1 MRSDFGTRLGRRVLA
16 VCAAALVLCS
26 GALWGGGEGA
36 SGRPAGL
43 PPEKTAEIRRL
54 VRDEMAAAHIPG
66 LSIAVGDDYQVV
78 WSEGFGIADLENS
91 VPATSETV
99 YRLASI
105 SKPITAVA
113 VMQLA
118 ERGLIDI
125 NAPIQKYVPSFPEKQ
140 WPVTVR
146 HLLEHT
152 SGIRHYRS
160 LDEIDST
167 RHYTNSVDPIK
178 TFAADPLL
186 FEPGTRFSYTTYG
199 FCLLGA
205 AVEKVAGVPLEEYF
219 KQHIFEPA
227 GMKAA
232 RADNVYEL
240 IPHRARGYKLGAHRQ
255 VQNCDLADTSNKI
268 AGGGLVATAGD
279 LVRFAC
285 AFDRG
290 KLVKPASVQ
299 QMLAPAKLPGGTS
312 PYGLGWYVRTRGGR
326 TWFSHSGGQQGV
338 STYLLAAH
346 KQGISVAIMANM
358 EQVNLRPLANR
369 IAELVLEPAGLTAY

>member
-1 MRSDFGTRLGRRVLA
+1 MRSGFGTRFRRRAFVA
-16 VCAAALVLCS
+16 CAAALMACG
-26 GALWGGGEGA
+26 GALWGGGEIHAGKL
-36 SGRPAGL
+36 PGL
-43 PPEKTAEIRRL
+43 PPDRAGEIRGL

-78 WSEGFGIADLENS
+78 WSEGFGMADLENS
-91 VPATSETV
+91 VPATAGTV

-113 VMQLA
+113 VMQLV

-125 NAPIQKYVPSFPEKQ
+125 DAPIRKYVPSFPEKQ

-146 HLLEHT
+146 HLLTHT

-160 LDEIDST
+160 IQEIDST
-167 RHYTNSVDPIK
+167 RHYTNSVDPVQI
-178 TFAADPLL
+178 FAGDPLL
-186 FEPGTRFSYTTYG
+186 FEPGARFSYTTYG

-205 AVEKVAGVPLEEYF
+205 AVERVAGIPLEEYF

-227 GMKAA
+227 GMQTA
-232 RADNVYEL
+232 RADDVHEI
-240 IPHRARGYKLGAHRQ
+240 IPHRARGYKLGADRKI
-255 VQNCDLADTSNKI
+255 QNCDLADTSNKI

-279 LVRFAC
+279 LVRFAS

-290 KLVKPASVQ
+290 ELVKPETLDR
-299 QMLAPAKLPGGTS
+299 MLTPAKLPGGAG
-312 PYGLGWYVRTRGGR
+312 PYGLGWFVRTRNGR

-338 STYLLAAH
+338 STYLVAAH
-346 KQGISVAIMANM
+346 KQGVSVAVMANM
-358 EQVNLRPLANR
+358 EEVNLGPLANR
-369 IAELVLEPAGLTAY
+369 IAALVME